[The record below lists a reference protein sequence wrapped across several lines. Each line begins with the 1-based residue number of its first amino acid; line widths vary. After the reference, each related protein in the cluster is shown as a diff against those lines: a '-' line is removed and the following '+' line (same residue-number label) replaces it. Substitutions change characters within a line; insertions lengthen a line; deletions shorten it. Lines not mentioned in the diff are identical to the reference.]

1 MITASEPG
9 HDRSTAG
16 TRAPVCSRLSPP
28 TPAEASPSPDAGPTA
43 TRRRRSVLV
52 LVLDLVPDGS
62 QVCRTCTV
70 AEPDKLSHAN

>member
-1 MITASEPG
+1 MITSSEPG
-9 HDRSTAG
+9 LAPSTAG
-16 TRAPVCSRLSPP
+16 TRSPVCSRLSPP

-52 LVLDLVPDGS
+52 LDLGLAPDGS

-70 AEPDKLSHAN
+70 AEPDKLSHAK